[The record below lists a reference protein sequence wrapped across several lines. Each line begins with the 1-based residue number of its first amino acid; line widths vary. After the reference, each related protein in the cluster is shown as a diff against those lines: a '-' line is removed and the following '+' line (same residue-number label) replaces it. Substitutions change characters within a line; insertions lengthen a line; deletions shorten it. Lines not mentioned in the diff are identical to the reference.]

1 MQAISNVPTGEDTCR
16 GQLGQ
21 DSFFIRSNF
30 QLIRVK
36 WTDIYWIH
44 ADGNYCYVVTADKR
58 YAVKSSMK
66 KLLSRLPVQYFCRI
80 HKSYIVHIGYIEKID
95 TKENIVTV
103 GEQDLPMGRMH
114 KEPLLQ
120 QLDII

>member
-1 MQAISNVPTGEDTCR
+1 MQATLNMPED
-16 GQLGQ
+16 GGYELGHPVH
-21 DSFFIRSNF
+21 DSFFIRNNY

-36 WTDIYWIH
+36 WNEIHWIH

-58 YAVKSSMK
+58 HAVKSSMK
-66 KLLSRLPVQYFCRI
+66 KLLARLPVQIFLRI
-80 HKSYIVHIGYIEKID
+80 HKGYIVHIDYIEKID
-95 TKENIVTV
+95 IKENIVTV
-103 GEQDLPMGRMH
+103 GETDLPIGRIY